1 MKLLSVSRTHED
13 GDEVVVVVGDMVRDA
28 VGVVVGDVTG
38 AGVSY
43 TGMGHAFTALGSAQI
58 LPLLGSRDTGAG
70 LLHPFS
76 THPPEYSH
84 NI

>member
-1 MKLLSVSRTHED
+1 MKLLSVSHTHED
-13 GDEVVVVVGDMVRDA
+13 GDEDVVVVGDVVR
-28 VGVVVGDVTG
+28 VVVGDATG
-38 AGVSY
+38 GGVSY

-76 THPPEYSH
+76 THPEYSH
-84 NI
+84 SI